1 MYREKYVNTDA
12 EELLEELDKVQSR
25 AKEMFRE
32 FKQINL
38 QPAAVELTGKEHC
51 LEHPIKQLYAHGRT
65 DTDDL
70 YLTLSKAQVNYESIG
85 IFVDYIDNKIT
96 DPDFSV
102 LDDAYRYI
110 EQCGDNGTFRDML
123 YLYYEV
129 MKLYKLTREILS
141 KLDHTEAGRME
152 CI

>member
-38 QPAAVELTGKEHC
+38 QPAAVELTGKEHY
-51 LEHPIKQLYAHGRT
+51 LKHPINQLYVHGRM

-70 YLTLSKAQVNYESIG
+70 YLTLSEAQVNYESIR
-85 IFVDYIDNKIT
+85 IFVDYIDKEIK
-96 DPDFSV
+96 DPELRVF
-102 LDDAYRYI
+102 DDAYQYI
-110 EQCGDNGTFRDML
+110 DQCGDNGTFKDILNL
-123 YLYYEV
+123 YHEV
-129 MKLYKLTREILS
+129 MKLYKLTRKILS
-141 KLDHTEAGRME
+141 KLDDTSAARME
-152 CI
+152 

>member
-32 FKQINL
+32 FKQINI
-38 QPAAVELTGKEHC
+38 QPAAAELTGKEHC